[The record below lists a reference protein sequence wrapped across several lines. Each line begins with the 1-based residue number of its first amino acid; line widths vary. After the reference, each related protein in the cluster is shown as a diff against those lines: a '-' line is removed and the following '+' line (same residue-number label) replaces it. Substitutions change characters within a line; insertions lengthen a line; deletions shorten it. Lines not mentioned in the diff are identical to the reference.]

1 MANKLLFSFIRDYD
15 EDIILL
21 ISNNHKDLEDYLKTN
36 YDWYYIHIYDNYVSI
51 RVKEGYVEESASL
64 KWIKQI

>member
-1 MANKLLFSFIRDYD
+1 MTNKLLFTLIEDYG
-15 EDIILL
+15 EDIIL

-36 YDWYYIHIYDNYVSI
+36 YDWYYIHIYDDYVSI
-51 RVKEGYVEESASL
+51 RVREGYEKETASL